1 MPVISPRRR
10 ISRELA
16 SFLLSSWLST
26 ASVWALSKIAKGVP
40 SMSRLKGSFSALSS
54 VGLVAALFF
63 NATPAAAEAKCEPE
77 KVATKYPSIAGK
89 TLKIGQDG
97 ESPPY
102 SFRDPKDFKKLIGLD
117 ADLARETFACAGV
130 KIEFVTGGW
139 SGLLPAVIAG
149 QTDMMW
155 DTLYYTPKR
164 AEQADFVTYLTAA
177 TGALVAKGNPKSI
190 KSLEDICGKRATVG
204 LGTVEEATFRDL
216 SKKCVTDGKKEIA
229 IVTYPD
235 MPGGTRL
242 IQNDRAD
249 VMTTDLGMVN
259 SFIKGNPEAFER
271 GFMIVSDYK
280 IAIGYTKGN
289 KDLGQAIL
297 DGLTVLKENGKMK
310 SIFEQY
316 GVDFSLA
323 RANEI
328 LTK

>member
-1 MPVISPRRR
+1 
-10 ISRELA
+10 
-16 SFLLSSWLST
+16 
-26 ASVWALSKIAKGVP
+26 
-40 SMSRLKGSFSALSS
+40 MSRLKGSLSALSS
-54 VGLVAALFF
+54 LGLVAALLV
-63 NATPAAAEAKCEPE
+63 NATAASAEAKCEPD
-77 KVATKYPSIAGK
+77 KVATKYPTIAGK

-102 SFRDPKDFKKLIGLD
+102 SFRDPKDFKNLIGLD
-117 ADLARETFACAGV
+117 ADLARETFACAGI

-177 TGALVAKGNPKSI
+177 TGALVAKGNPKEI
-190 KSLEDICGKRATVG
+190 KSLDDVCGKRATVG

-216 SKKCVTDGKKEIA
+216 SKKCATDGKKEISL
-229 IVTYPD
+229 VTYPD

-242 IQNDRAD
+242 IANDRAD
-249 VMTTDLGMVN
+249 VMTTDLNMVN
-259 SFIKGNPEAFER
+259 SFIKGNPTAFDR

-280 IAIGYTKGN
+280 IAVGYTKGN

-297 DGLTVLKENGKMK
+297 DGLTVLKESGKMK
-310 SIFEQY
+310 EIFEKY
-316 GVDFSLA
+316 GVDYSLA

>member
-16 SFLLSSWLST
+16 SFLLSSWLRT

-190 KSLEDICGKRATVG
+190 KSLDDICGKRATVG

>member
-1 MPVISPRRR
+1 
-10 ISRELA
+10 
-16 SFLLSSWLST
+16 
-26 ASVWALSKIAKGVP
+26 
-40 SMSRLKGSFSALSS
+40 MSRLKGSFSALSS